1 MYLGSYFREFFV
13 QSFRE
18 IGNQSV
24 ASRDND
30 VAVKVLSQVGVAV
43 RYRPIHHVM
52 YTHESFTA
60 VAERERERQR
70 ETVCTLDQSTMITLL
85 L

>member
-1 MYLGSYFREFFV
+1 M

-24 ASRDND
+24 SSRDND
-30 VAVKVLSQVGVAV
+30 VAVKVLSQVCVAV

-52 YTHESFTA
+52 HTHESFTA
-60 VAERERERQR
+60 AAERERER
-70 ETVCTLDQSTMITLL
+70 VCTLV
-85 L
+85 